1 MQLLLLLL
9 YCFSRAFRPALLV
22 QFSGPFS
29 VLPMLPVRWKI

>member
-22 QFSGPFS
+22 QILWSIP